1 MKRSSKSLSKENDSS
16 SYPVE
21 KISLLE
27 EKKRVRLKDALREN
41 LRKRKEQARYRK
53 QTEY

>member
-1 MKRSSKSLSKENDSS
+1 MKRSLKSLSKENDSS

-21 KISLLE
+21 KISLSK
-27 EKKRVRLKDALREN
+27 KKRVRLKDALREN